1 MIDRTPHLATVAG
14 SAISTPAGANTVIN
28 WTSQLATIA
37 GKEVRDALRTHLLS
51 LLTGFLVLA
60 ALVSLTV
67 SAVALHTE
75 YLGYIESRD
84 LLISLGKSV
93 ADLVPPAFFPLKL
106 LRGFIEHVE
115 IIGAVLGIVLGY
127 RAAAVE
133 RGHSTLAL
141 IMTRPLSRSVFLGGK
156 LAGNMVLIT
165 ADLAVTFVIGAVAL
179 AAISG
184 VGLDA
189 SALLRIFVVFCAASL
204 YVGSFFLLGFI
215 LALTIRRLPTALLV
229 AFTVWLSL
237 VLIAPQI
244 GDTLDPDNQVAG
256 GVFRTLGIA
265 KPDEK
270 EILKSFAAYETI
282 RDGIEQAS
290 PAKHFERLSFA
301 VLGIKE
307 IYNGQPVAEVIRDRA
322 ADVWWLLAIF
332 AALVL
337 VLFARPLDLAR
348 LTKEQ

>member
-1 MIDRTPHLATVAG
+1 MINR
-14 SAISTPAGANTVIN
+14 S
-28 WTSQLATIA
+28 SQIATIA
-37 GKEVRDALRTHLLS
+37 GKEIRDALRTHLLS

-67 SAVALHTE
+67 SAIALHVE
-75 YLGYIESRD
+75 YLTYIESRD

-93 ADLVPPAFFPLKL
+93 ADLAPPAFFPLKL
-106 LRGFIEHVE
+106 LRGFVEHVE

-141 IMTRPLSRSVFLGGK
+141 IMTRPLSQATFLGGK
-156 LAGNMVLIT
+156 LTGNLALISAG
-165 ADLAVTFVIGAVAL
+165 LAVTFSIGALAL
-179 AAISG
+179 ATISG
-184 VGLDA
+184 VGLEPSD
-189 SALLRIFVVFCAASL
+189 LLRIFVVFVAAIL

-215 LALTIRRLPTALLV
+215 LALAFKRLPTALLV
-229 AFTVWLSL
+229 AFAIWLSL

-244 GDTLDPDNQVAG
+244 GDTLDPDNQLAG

-265 KPDEK
+265 KPEEK
-270 EILKSFAAYETI
+270 EILKSFATYETI

-290 PAKHFERLSFA
+290 PAKHLERFSFA
-301 VLGIKE
+301 VLGIKDL
-307 IYNGQPVAEVIRDRA
+307 YNGQPVTEVIRDRI
-322 ADVWWLLAIF
+322 ADLWWLLAAF

-337 VLFARPLDLAR
+337 VLFVRPLNLTR